1 MLIPPPNPV
10 IRRDLAVTWRIIASP
25 EQGNGRSPT
34 ERPAPELESCGRQ
47 KMTKKKQTGFDFEQA
62 LEDLEAL
69 VSSMEEGELSLE
81 DSLQAFE
88 KGIKLT
94 RECQT
99 ALKRAEQKVQVLINE
114 NGDTEDLEVE
124 SD

>member
-1 MLIPPPNPV
+1 
-10 IRRDLAVTWRIIASP
+10 
-25 EQGNGRSPT
+25 
-34 ERPAPELESCGRQ
+34 
-47 KMTKKKQTGFDFEQA
+47 MTKKQQTGFNFEQA

-114 NGDTEDLEVE
+114 NGDTEDLEVK

>member
-1 MLIPPPNPV
+1 
-10 IRRDLAVTWRIIASP
+10 
-25 EQGNGRSPT
+25 
-34 ERPAPELESCGRQ
+34 
-47 KMTKKKQTGFDFEQA
+47 MTKKKQTRFDFEQA

-94 RECQT
+94 RECQA
-99 ALKRAEQKVQVLINE
+99 ALKQAEQKVQVLINE